1 MNTYERKTPED
12 LNCGLTVFMKVLG
25 AKWKPCIIDAIHQG
39 YKRPS
44 EIHKALQPAT
54 PRVIDMQLSELEQ
67 FGLVSKQIYPGFPLH
82 VDYSLTQM
90 GLSILPIITQM
101 DKWGNVNAYQV
112 KQVNDLRQANSSNTP
127 IRNADSVSCSL
138 THTE

>member
-44 EIHKALQPAT
+44 EIHKVLQPAT

-67 FGLVSKQIYPGFPLH
+67 FGLVSKQIYAGFPLH
-82 VDYSLTQM
+82 VDYLLTEM
-90 GLSILPIITQM
+90 GLSILPIITHM
-101 DKWGNVNAYQV
+101 DKWGNANAGQV
-112 KQVNDLRQANSSNTP
+112 KRINDLRKVNNPVVTAD
-127 IRNADSVSCSL
+127 NASYSL
-138 THTE
+138 MHTE